1 MIVGRDAD
9 VAAVAAALTEPG
21 LTVVAG
27 GPGVGRSTVAY
38 AAARRF
44 GRPVHAGGGLITL
57 RHVPY
62 LPLSRAIRAPL
73 PPDDR
78 SLAVEAVRARAG
90 GGLLLLDDLQW
101 ADHATLDL
109 LEELAGYLP
118 VLAAIRTPAPL
129 TGPAFDRLRA
139 ASGLWLTLAPLDERD
154 ATAAARDLAPTLPEH
169 LIAELVAS
177 ADGNPA
183 VLTVLA
189 RTAGA
194 VNTEAMSPAGLPSIA
209 ALVAELPQDERTA
222 LAALG
227 LLARPAAVALLGRG
241 ARTLV
246 ERGLLVHTDDATV
259 APRERIVAEVAAGVL
274 PAEQRAA
281 MHHRLAELV
290 TDDGEAARHLAAAG
304 EPAAAAERAA
314 GAAAGASSL
323 DARADYLAL
332 AAGQESTPTRM
343 LIAARAA
350 LTAGRTSIAAEL
362 LGGDRSA
369 DAEHILL
376 RARIAL
382 QNCDPVAAR
391 ALLRGLGDQ
400 LEPPLRQEY
409 AVARVR
415 AETAV
420 DPAAACALAEQA
432 IAETGEP
439 PAELLA
445 AYGEAQRRAGR
456 PDWETPLR
464 KAVAAEDRAVALA
477 AAATLV
483 AGLREMLRTADAG
496 TLAAE
501 LSQRCAQDAAY
512 SWELNFTAELLW
524 ARLHRDGALDDVVA
538 QGGRLS
544 EHSMPAGAARLLAAT
559 VALARGDGG
568 ALAAARAGLHGSDR
582 LTGWVGSEL
591 AWLDGDPAGAQLL
604 AGTLLESGDTDL
616 AGSLATLTAW
626 WAGGTTPAESAPPG
640 RAGMIAEPAAAA
652 LRAVQA
658 GDFTAAAAIW
668 DGVMLRERV
677 RALLGAGETDR
688 PEAVEALL
696 LAEQLAD
703 EAGLAVLLGRVRRA
717 LRRHGVARRPPKPG
731 EGGLSPR
738 EYEVMALVA
747 DGQSSRRIADRLG
760 LTTNTVETYVRSA
773 MVKLGAKT
781 RTEAA
786 VRAGEL
792 APR

>member
-1 MIVGRDAD
+1 
-9 VAAVAAALTEPG
+9 
-21 LTVVAG
+21 
-27 GPGVGRSTVAY
+27 
-38 AAARRF
+38 
-44 GRPVHAGGGLITL
+44 
-57 RHVPY
+57 
-62 LPLSRAIRAPL
+62 
-73 PPDDR
+73 
-78 SLAVEAVRARAG
+78 
-90 GGLLLLDDLQW
+90 
-101 ADHATLDL
+101 
-109 LEELAGYLP
+109 LAGYLP

-129 TGPAFDRLRA
+129 TGPALDRLRA
-139 ASGLWLTLAPLDERD
+139 ASGLWLPLAPLDERD
-154 ATAAARDLAPTLPEH
+154 ATTAARDLAPTLPEH
-169 LIAELVAS
+169 VLAPLVAA

-194 VNTEAMSPAGLPSIA
+194 MNTDAMSPTATSPTALPSIA

-227 LLARPAAVALLGRG
+227 LLARPATVSLLGRG

-246 ERGLLVHTDDATV
+246 ERGLIVHTDDATV

-290 TDDGEAARHLAAAG
+290 ADDGEAARHLAAAG

-332 AAGQESTPTRM
+332 AAGQESTPART
-343 LIAARAA
+343 LVAARAA
-350 LTAGRTSIAAEL
+350 LSAGRTSAAAEL
-362 LGGDRSA
+362 LAA
-369 DAEHILL
+369 DPRPGAEHVLL

-382 QNCDPVAAR
+382 QNGDPVAAR
-391 ALLRGLGDQ
+391 ALLAGLGDQ
-400 LEPPLRQEY
+400 VGPALRPEF
-409 AVARVR
+409 AMARVR
-415 AETAV
+415 AETAL
-420 DPAAACALAEQA
+420 DPITACALAEQA
-432 IAETGEP
+432 IAEAAQPG
-439 PAELLA
+439 AELLA
-445 AYGEAQRRAGR
+445 AYGEALRRAGR
-456 PDWETPLR
+456 PDWEAPLR
-464 KAVAAEDRAVALA
+464 KAAAADDRAVALA

-496 TLAAE
+496 ALAAE
-501 LSQRCAQDAAY
+501 LSQRCARDAAY

-538 QGGRLS
+538 QGGRLG
-544 EHSMPAGAARLLAAT
+544 EHSMPTGAARLLSAT

-568 ALAAARAGLHGSDR
+568 ALAAARAGLRGSDR

-604 AGTLLESGDTDL
+604 AGTLLESGNADL

-626 WAGGTTPAESAPPG
+626 WAGGTKPAESDVG
-640 RAGMIAEPAAAA
+640 TIAEPAAAA

-688 PEAVEALL
+688 PGAVEALL

-717 LRRHGVARRPPKPG
+717 LRRHGVARRPPKPA

-738 EYEVMALVA
+738 EFQVMALVA